1 MLRRQV
7 VTRLLVSAALLAS
20 IATSAVGPAFAQVS
34 GDAGNNANA
43 GRANQAVRE
52 IRADVPYGKD
62 DASFGVIRETPADIL
77 TPGST
82 PLAVRLQASELPQLG
97 KPFTVSLQVHAYR
110 AAAATQSKIELPA
123 GAEMLEGLTEAT
135 MDMAEGETR
144 ELTTQVVF
152 KEPGEYAITGRALST
167 ISEDMIYG
175 DMDTLFVTVGKTESM
190 EGFASGNQLELAAG
204 QAEAVAPE
212 VSEAMVESMEAM
224 DAEAPAIVDEPAEEA
239 GPLAD
244 QPLPDRPGPGKDA
257 LEDNVATPNANVN
270 ISICWRLGSDRDG
283 SQPRL
288 RDARLEL
295 WDNDNGPDDLLAT
308 GFTNYNDGCRTFTVN
323 NADSDE
329 GGTIDVYFRVL
340 LYRSSRYR
348 VTTYGN
354 AIYNCQTNTT
364 NNVAANVNYGL
375 WWCGGGAG
383 NDRSVR
389 IFNDLYRSLRFV
401 REHAVLE
408 GMGGSPGEV
417 WVLWQTGGN
426 DGTYYRFSDGKVHLK
441 DADAASRDT
450 VVHEANHSYM
460 DDIYTGWPISDCPSP
475 HFINGVS
482 GKGCALSE
490 GWTYAIVAA
499 ADGNPVYTWPSG
511 ASLNLETPT
520 CTTANWDDGGRVEGR
535 VGGVLIDLMDPFD
548 ISFGSVSGFG
558 ADAYVAACGGDD
570 RAAGM
575 FDAVWDL
582 FYDQD
587 DKVFVTLD
595 GVTDSF
601 SNAWES
607 RAYPRYAPHRVGH
620 LNSIPS
626 FTHD

>member
-1 MLRRQV
+1 MFRRQV

-20 IATSAVGPAFAQVS
+20 IATSAAGPALAQVS
-34 GDAGNNANA
+34 AEGGNTANA
-43 GRANQAVRE
+43 GRASQAVRE
-52 IRADVPYGKD
+52 IRSDIPFGKD
-62 DASFGVIRETPADIL
+62 DASFGVVRETPAGIL
-77 TPGST
+77 TPAST
-82 PLAVRLQASELPQLG
+82 PLAVRLLASELPQLG

-110 AAAATQSKIELPA
+110 AVPGTQSKIELPA
-123 GAEMLEGLTEAT
+123 GAEVMEGLTEAT

-144 ELTTQVVF
+144 ELTTQLVF

-167 ISEDMIYG
+167 VSEDMIYG
-175 DMDTLFVTVGKTESM
+175 DMDTLFVTVGKTESST
-190 EGFASGNQLELAAG
+190 GFVSGNQLELAAG
-204 QAEAVAPE
+204 QADAVAPE
-212 VSEAMVESMEAM
+212 VTEAVAAPDAIE
-224 DAEAPAIVDEPAEEA
+224 AEAPAIIDEPAEEA

-244 QPLPDRPGPGKDA
+244 QPLTDRPGTGKDA
-257 LEDNVATPNANVN
+257 VEDGAAVPDANVN
-270 ISICWRLGSDRDG
+270 VSICWRLGSDRDG

-295 WDNDNGPDDLLAT
+295 WDNDAGPDDLLAT
-308 GFTNYNDGCRTFTVN
+308 GFTGYSDGCRTFTVSN
-323 NADSDE
+323 TDVDE
-329 GGTIDVYFRVL
+329 GGRIDVYFKVL

-401 REHAVLE
+401 REQAVLE

-426 DGTYYRFSDGKVHLK
+426 DGTYYSGGDGKVHLK

-475 HFINGVS
+475 HFINGAS
-482 GKGCALSE
+482 GRGCALSE
-490 GWTYAIVAA
+490 GWTYMIVAA

-511 ASLNLETPT
+511 ASLNLETPN
-520 CTTANWDDGGRVEGR
+520 CSTANWDDGGTVEGR
-535 VGGVLIDLMDPFD
+535 VGGVLIDLMDPIE
-548 ISFGSVSGFG
+548 ISFGTVSGMG
-558 ADAYVAACGGDD
+558 NEAYVAACGGEDL
-570 RAAGM
+570 ASGM

-587 DKVFVTLD
+587 DKVFVNIGGETN
-595 GVTDSF
+595 SF

-607 RAYPRYAPHRVGH
+607 RQYPRYAPHRVGH
-620 LNSIPS
+620 LNSIAS

>member
-1 MLRRQV
+1 MFRRQV
-7 VTRLLVSAALLAS
+7 VTRMLVSAALLAS
-20 IATSAVGPAFAQVS
+20 MAVSAVGPALAQVS
-34 GDAGNNANA
+34 AEGGNVANA

-52 IRADVPYGKD
+52 IRADVPFGKD
-62 DASFGVIRETPADIL
+62 DASFGVVRETPAGIL

-82 PLAVRLQASELPQLG
+82 PIAVRLQASELPQLG

-110 AAAATQSKIELPA
+110 AAAATRSTIELPA

-144 ELTTQVVF
+144 ELTTQLVF

-167 ISEDMIYG
+167 ISEDMVYG

-204 QAEAVAPE
+204 QADAVAPE
-212 VSEAMVESMEAM
+212 VTEAAAASDVMEM
-224 DAEAPAIVDEPAEEA
+224 EAEAPAIVDEPAEEA

-244 QPLPDRPGPGKDA
+244 QPLPDRPGPGKEA
-257 LEDNVATPNANVN
+257 LEDSVAVPNANVN
-270 ISICWRLGSDRDG
+270 VSICWRLGSDRDG

-288 RDARLEL
+288 RDARIEL
-295 WDNDNGPDDLLAT
+295 WDNDAGPDDLLAT
-308 GFTNYNDGCRTFTVN
+308 NYTDSNGCRTFTVN
-323 NADSDE
+323 NADTDE

-340 LYRSSRYR
+340 LFRTGRYR

-401 REHAVLE
+401 REQAVLE
-408 GMGGSPGEV
+408 GMGGNPGEV

-426 DGTYYRFSDGKVHLK
+426 DGTYYSGGDGKVHLK

-460 DDIYTGWPISDCPSP
+460 DDIYTGWPVSDCPSP

-490 GWTYAIVAA
+490 GWTYMIVAA

-511 ASLNLETPT
+511 ASLNLETPN
-520 CTTANWDDGGRVEGR
+520 CSTANWDDGGRVEGR
-535 VGGVLIDLMDPFD
+535 VGGVLIDLMDPIE
-548 ISFGSVSGFG
+548 ISFGTVSGM
-558 ADAYVAACGGDD
+558 ANEAYVAACGGGDL
-570 RAAGM
+570 ASGF
-575 FDAVWDL
+575 FDGIWDL

-595 GVTDSF
+595 GNTDSF

-607 RAYPRYAPHRVGH
+607 RQYPRYAPHRVGH